1 LNAGLGEV
9 LKHKIK
15 HWTGRIQAHLMRRFA
30 AKTLHISG
38 GRPVISFSFDD
49 VPDSA
54 LYNGATIL
62 EKYGLRG
69 TFYIAG
75 QLAGTS
81 EPDRKLIS
89 EAGIAEL
96 AERGH
101 EIGCHTYSHP
111 NIATL
116 SGAQLQSEIDQNRSF
131 LRRILGKRW
140 GATGSQLNFAYPYNA
155 VSYFAYRRMAKSY
168 RSCRAG
174 ENRINRGA
182 ICPQMLFGMEIG
194 RPDEDV
200 AQLKAEIDAVKAQ
213 PGWLI
218 FFTHDISETPTP
230 YGCTPAAFEKLVQ
243 YAMQSGC
250 EILTVNEALDHYISA
265 DAA

>member
-1 LNAGLGEV
+1 M
-9 LKHKIK
+9 KHKIQY
-15 HWTGRIQAHLMRRFA
+15 WIGRIQAHLMRRFA
-30 AKTLHISG
+30 PKTLHVTTT
-38 GRPVISFSFDD
+38 RPVISFTFDD
-49 VPDSA
+49 VPDST
-54 LYNGATIL
+54 LFYGATIL

-75 QLAGTS
+75 RLAGTL
-81 EPDRKLIS
+81 ETTRQLIN
-89 EAGIAEL
+89 ENGIAEL

-111 NIATL
+111 NIARLNGT
-116 SGAQLQSEIDQNRSF
+116 QLQSEIDQNRSF
-131 LRRILGKRW
+131 LSRILGKRW
-140 GATGSQLNFAYPYNA
+140 SATGSQLNFAYPYNA
-155 VSYFAYRRMAKSY
+155 VSYFAYRRMAKNY

-182 ICPQMLFGMEIG
+182 TCLQMLFGMEIG

-200 AQLKAEIDAVKAQ
+200 VQLKAEIDAVKAQ

-230 YGCTPAAFEKLVQ
+230 YGCTPAAFERLVQ
-243 YAMQSGC
+243 YAVQSGC
-250 EILTVNEALDHYISA
+250 DLLTVNEALDHYMLA
-265 DAA
+265 EAA

>member
-1 LNAGLGEV
+1 
-9 LKHKIK
+9 
-15 HWTGRIQAHLMRRFA
+15 MRRFA

-38 GRPVISFSFDD
+38 ERPVISFSFDD

-75 QLAGTS
+75 QLTGIS
-81 EPDRKLIS
+81 EPGRKLIS

-116 SGAQLQSEIDQNRSF
+116 NGAQLQNEIDQNHSF
-131 LRRILGKRW
+131 LSRILGKHW
-140 GATGSQLNFAYPYNA
+140 GAAGSQLNFAYPYNA
-155 VSYFAYRRMAKSY
+155 VSYFAYRRMAKNY

-182 ICPQMLFGMEIG
+182 TCLQMLFGMEIG

-200 AQLKAEIDAVKAQ
+200 VQLKAEIDAVKAQ

-243 YAMQSGC
+243 YAVQSGC
-250 EILTVNEALDHYISA
+250 EILTVNEALDRYISA

>member
-1 LNAGLGEV
+1 
-9 LKHKIK
+9 
-15 HWTGRIQAHLMRRFA
+15 MRRFA

-38 GRPVISFSFDD
+38 EHPVISFSFDD

-54 LYNGATIL
+54 LYSGATIL

-116 SGAQLQSEIDQNRSF
+116 NSAQLQSEIDQSRSF
-131 LRRILGKRW
+131 LSRILGKRW
-140 GATGSQLNFAYPYNA
+140 GATGAQLNFAYPYNA
-155 VSYFAYRRMAKSY
+155 VSYFAYRRMAKNY

-182 ICPQMLFGMEIG
+182 TCLQMLFGMEIG

-200 AQLKAEIDAVKAQ
+200 VQLKAEIDAVKAQ

-218 FFTHDISETPTP
+218 FFTHDISDTPTP

-243 YAMQSGC
+243 YAVQSGC
-250 EILTVNEALDHYISA
+250 TILTVNEALDHYISA

>member
-1 LNAGLGEV
+1 M
-9 LKHKIK
+9 KHKIQY
-15 HWTGRIQAHLMRRFA
+15 WMGRIQAHLMRLLA
-30 AKTLHISG
+30 PKTLHVTTVH
-38 GRPVISFSFDD
+38 PVISFTFDD
-49 VPDSA
+49 VPDST
-54 LYNGATIL
+54 LYYGASIL

-75 QLAGTS
+75 SLAGTL
-81 EPDRKLIS
+81 ETTRQLIN
-89 EAGIAEL
+89 ENGIAEL

-101 EIGCHTYSHP
+101 EIGCHTFSHP

-116 SGAQLQSEIDQNRSF
+116 SGAQLQAETDRNRGF
-131 LRRILGKRW
+131 LNRVLDKHKTK
-140 GATGSQLNFAYPYNA
+140 TGSQLNFAYPYNA
-155 VSYFAYRRMAKSY
+155 VSYFAYRRMAKNY

-182 ICPQMLFGMEIG
+182 TCLQMLFGMEIG

-200 AQLKAEIDAVKAQ
+200 TQLKAEIDAVKAQ

-243 YAMQSGC
+243 YAVQSGC
-250 EILTVNEALDHYISA
+250 EILTVNEALDRYEVASA
-265 DAA
+265 T

>member
-1 LNAGLGEV
+1 
-9 LKHKIK
+9 
-15 HWTGRIQAHLMRRFA
+15 MRRFG

-38 GRPVISFSFDD
+38 ERPVISFSFDD

-75 QLAGTS
+75 RLAGTL
-81 EPDRKLIS
+81 ETTRQLIN
-89 EAGIAEL
+89 ENGIAEL

-116 SGAQLQSEIDQNRSF
+116 NGAQLQNEIDQNHSF
-131 LRRILGKRW
+131 LSRILGKHWR
-140 GATGSQLNFAYPYNA
+140 AAGSQLNFAYPYNA
-155 VSYFAYRRMAKSY
+155 VSYFAYRRMAKNY

-182 ICPQMLFGMEIG
+182 TCLQMLFGMEIG

-200 AQLKAEIDAVKAQ
+200 VQLKAEIDAVKAQ

-243 YAMQSGC
+243 YAVQSGC